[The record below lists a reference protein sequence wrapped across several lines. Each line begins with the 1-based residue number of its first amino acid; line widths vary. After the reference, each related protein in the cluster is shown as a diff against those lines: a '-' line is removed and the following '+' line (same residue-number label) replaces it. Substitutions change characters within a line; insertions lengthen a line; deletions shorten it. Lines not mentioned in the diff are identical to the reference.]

1 MAIDYTN
8 KLIENDYDTMI
19 PNYVKD
25 IIENKINN
33 GILTKIYRNKS
44 NNNLIIEYVDE
55 FDNTKHIEYDK
66 DKFTISFDDNVNL
79 IEEIYE
85 SKHGKYSLTKK
96 IYFYPNS
103 NNSIT
108 RVYNTIDGNFKYI
121 LRIDNEKYNMQ
132 INYFYNKIEV
142 DSLKEI
148 NKLIVND
155 FHKSYHDPAYSDIY
169 SKYADD
175 IMKIVFDGNLH
186 FDSLYE
192 IYEHLNKYLV
202 LNKAGLRLDKDDS
215 NLFVSRN
222 YVYNYNEYFI
232 KDGIKY
238 HIYKKNIQSNEPVF
252 YVEEV
257 IDKEIGNIED
267 TKEFIKKIG
276 RK

>member
-1 MAIDYTN
+1 MAINFTKSID
-8 KLIENDYDTMI
+8 KNDYEVRL
-19 PNYVKD
+19 PKYVRDFIASKLNNILVIKIYEIKNNKIKVEYEDIDD
-25 IIENKINN
+25 IIK
-33 GILTKIYRNKS
+33 
-44 NNNLIIEYVDE
+44 YV
-55 FDNTKHIEYDK
+55 EYDREFSTLNFNDNANLVK
-66 DKFTISFDDNVNL
+66 IIYKEKNGKFYLMKKNYHYPDN
-79 IEEIYE
+79 
-85 SKHGKYSLTKK
+85 
-96 IYFYPNS
+96 

-108 RVYNTIDGNFKYI
+108 RIYNTKDGYFKYKLNI
-121 LRIDNEKYNMQ
+121 NNETYDME
-132 INYFYNKIEV
+132 INYFYNRTDV

-155 FHKSYHDPAYSDIY
+155 FYKSYHDPAYSDVY